1 VWSESGASGGDYVP
15 DRGEGLYRRCIFT
28 FIKRTAPPPSMATL
42 DAGSREICQPRRLTT
57 NTPLQPLIFLNDL
70 AFFECARKLAQRCE
84 VEAGQ
89 APQER
94 ISYAFALL
102 TGRAPRPA
110 ELDALS
116 ELYQKQLDSLRSD
129 AATTKKISATPSAEH
144 AALTLVC
151 STLLTSD
158 AAITNR

>member
-1 VWSESGASGGDYVP
+1 
-15 DRGEGLYRRCIFT
+15 
-28 FIKRTAPPPSMATL
+28 MATL

-70 AFFECARKLAQRCE
+70 AFFECARKLAQRCG

-102 TGRAPRPA
+102 TGRPPRTA

-116 ELYQKQLDSLRSD
+116 ELYQKQLESLRSD
-129 AATTKKISATPSAEH
+129 AETTKKISGTPSAVH